1 MMRILLV
8 TALGALSAF
17 ALPAHAQQAGE
28 TRLVV
33 RPSPAVPA
41 TQTPDQ
47 QAAILERFARARD
60 NLVALREGRRS
71 VSDLSA
77 QELQDVLD
85 YERRVRGDYPDT
97 RSAKQQCIDAELRR
111 AGGRPSPLARQVI
124 ALKCRD

>member
-1 MMRILLV
+1 MMRMSLV
-8 TALGALSAF
+8 VSLGALSAF

-28 TRLVV
+28 TRLMV

-41 TQTPDQ
+41 TPTPDQ
-47 QAAILERFARARD
+47 QTAVLERFARARD

-71 VSDLSA
+71 VGDLSA

-85 YERRVRGDYPDT
+85 YDRRVRGAYPDA
-97 RSAKQQCIDAELRR
+97 RSAKQQCIDDEFRR

>member
-1 MMRILLV
+1 MMRIFLV
-8 TALGALSAF
+8 ATLGTLTAF
-17 ALPAHAQQAGE
+17 APPAHAQQAGE

-41 TQTPDQ
+41 TPRPDQ
-47 QAAILERFARARD
+47 QAAVLERFARARD

-71 VSDLSA
+71 VSDLSP

-85 YERRVRGDYPDT
+85 YDRRVRGDYPDA
-97 RSAKQQCIDAELRR
+97 RSAKQQCIDDEFRR
-111 AGGRPSPLARQVI
+111 AGGRPSALARQVI